1 MSKLA
6 IPVNCVE
13 QGRWSHDY
21 SAELKT
27 APRAAYPE
35 LRKASRA
42 GGQGAVW
49 TDIAHKSARLD
60 AFSPTQAQ
68 EAMYVHRS
76 GSLDEYGQ
84 ALRRA
89 DGQCGAIVAIAGEI
103 RCLDF
108 VGRSDVFAGLYAKLL
123 RG

>member
-1 MSKLA
+1 
-6 IPVNCVE
+6 
-13 QGRWSHDY
+13 
-21 SAELKT
+21 
-27 APRAAYPE
+27 
-35 LRKASRA
+35 
-42 GGQGAVW
+42 
-49 TDIAHKSARLD
+49 
-60 AFSPTQAQ
+60 
-68 EAMYVHRS
+68 MYVHRS

-123 RG
+123 RGYALEAVERPLDRPLRKIAVTRFLAAINAKEQSSSPRSAWARKAGSTARCSAPS